1 MSRNF
6 CGRRCGKTAGTAG
19 KKRLI
24 FAAGSG
30 KCNLVS
36 GNRIGFE
43 KPERQK
49 NISATEAD
57 WDYDN
62 GKRRFGLKLWSKDF
76 IKNKAF
82 VQSAE
87 AALKDGKF
95 DYLELFA
102 LPDTF
107 EETQAAVKAAFGGVL
122 AVIHAPHAV
131 QKLDISNPEEFES
144 NRQRLM
150 SSQQFAD
157 MLGAEMIILHPG
169 LWRGEKYL
177 EESMRQ
183 FKAFGDARLTVEN
196 LPGYCSQTK
205 RELHGITP
213 DEIRRFI
220 SETGAKFCLDFS
232 HAICGAN
239 TYNRDIYEVLSEF
252 AALKPAMYHLCD
264 GDVASTCDDH
274 RHYGEGNYDLRRLV
288 TEFTAGNALITM
300 ETGHGIP
307 TDVRP
312 WLDDI
317 AYLRSLLQPE

>member
-1 MSRNF
+1 MT
-6 CGRRCGKTAGTAG
+6 TA
-19 KKRLI
+19 
-24 FAAGSG
+24 
-30 KCNLVS
+30 
-36 GNRIGFE
+36 
-43 KPERQK
+43 
-49 NISATEAD
+49 
-57 WDYDN
+57 
-62 GKRRFGLKLWSKDF
+62 KRRFGLKLWSKDF

-107 EETQAAVKAAFGGVL
+107 EETQAAVKVAFGGVL

-183 FKAFGDARLTVEN
+183 FKAFGECAPDGGKPAGILFADQARAAWH
-196 LPGYCSQTK
+196 YA
-205 RELHGITP
+205 
-213 DEIRRFI
+213 RRNQAFYQRN
-220 SETGAKFCLDFS
+220 GGK
-232 HAICGAN
+232 
-239 TYNRDIYEVLSEF
+239 VLS
-252 AALKPAMYHLCD
+252 
-264 GDVASTCDDH
+264 
-274 RHYGEGNYDLRRLV
+274 
-288 TEFTAGNALITM
+288 
-300 ETGHGIP
+300 
-307 TDVRP
+307 
-312 WLDDI
+312 
-317 AYLRSLLQPE
+317 

>member
-1 MSRNF
+1 MI
-6 CGRRCGKTAGTAG
+6 TA
-19 KKRLI
+19 
-24 FAAGSG
+24 
-30 KCNLVS
+30 
-36 GNRIGFE
+36 
-43 KPERQK
+43 
-49 NISATEAD
+49 
-57 WDYDN
+57 
-62 GKRRFGLKLWSKDF
+62 KRRFGLKLWSKDF

-213 DEIRRFI
+213 TK
-220 SETGAKFCLDFS
+220 SG
-232 HAICGAN
+232 
-239 TYNRDIYEVLSEF
+239 VLSAKRGQSSVLIFHMPF
-252 AALKPAMYHLCD
+252 A
-264 GDVASTCDDH
+264 GQI
-274 RHYGEGNYDLRRLV
+274 
-288 TEFTAGNALITM
+288 LITAIFM
-300 ETGHGIP
+300 RYCPSLQRSSRRCIICATAMLQALATT
-307 TDVRP
+307 TDTTAKAIMTSGG
-312 WLDDI
+312 W
-317 AYLRSLLQPE
+317 

>member
-1 MSRNF
+1 MT
-6 CGRRCGKTAGTAG
+6 TA
-19 KKRLI
+19 
-24 FAAGSG
+24 
-30 KCNLVS
+30 
-36 GNRIGFE
+36 
-43 KPERQK
+43 
-49 NISATEAD
+49 
-57 WDYDN
+57 
-62 GKRRFGLKLWSKDF
+62 KRRFGLKLWSKDF

-131 QKLDISNPEEFES
+131 QKLDISNPEEFEN

-239 TYNRDIYEVLSEF
+239 TYNRDIYDVLSEF

-307 TDVRP
+307 TNVRP

>member
-1 MSRNF
+1 MT
-6 CGRRCGKTAGTAG
+6 TA
-19 KKRLI
+19 
-24 FAAGSG
+24 
-30 KCNLVS
+30 
-36 GNRIGFE
+36 
-43 KPERQK
+43 
-49 NISATEAD
+49 
-57 WDYDN
+57 
-62 GKRRFGLKLWSKDF
+62 KRRFGLKLWSKDF

-183 FKAFGDARLTVEN
+183 FKAFGDARLTVETCRDTVRRPSASCMA
-196 LPGYCSQTK
+196 LRPTK
-205 RELHGITP
+205 SG
-213 DEIRRFI
+213 
-220 SETGAKFCLDFS
+220 
-232 HAICGAN
+232 
-239 TYNRDIYEVLSEF
+239 VLSAKRGQSSVLIFHMPF
-252 AALKPAMYHLCD
+252 A
-264 GDVASTCDDH
+264 GQI
-274 RHYGEGNYDLRRLV
+274 
-288 TEFTAGNALITM
+288 LITAIFM
-300 ETGHGIP
+300 RYCPSLQRSSRRCIICATAMLQALATT
-307 TDVRP
+307 TDTTAKAIMTSGG
-312 WLDDI
+312 W
-317 AYLRSLLQPE
+317 

>member
-1 MSRNF
+1 MPSPTRL
-6 CGRRCGKTAGTAG
+6 
-19 KKRLI
+19 KKRRLR
-24 FAAGSG
+24 S
-30 KCNLVS
+30 
-36 GNRIGFE
+36 
-43 KPERQK
+43 RQR
-49 NISATEAD
+49 SE
-57 WDYDN
+57 
-62 GKRRFGLKLWSKDF
+62 
-76 IKNKAF
+76 
-82 VQSAE
+82 
-87 AALKDGKF
+87 
-95 DYLELFA
+95 
-102 LPDTF
+102 
-107 EETQAAVKAAFGGVL
+107 

>member
-1 MSRNF
+1 M
-6 CGRRCGKTAGTAG
+6 
-19 KKRLI
+19 
-24 FAAGSG
+24 
-30 KCNLVS
+30 
-36 GNRIGFE
+36 
-43 KPERQK
+43 
-49 NISATEAD
+49 
-57 WDYDN
+57 
-62 GKRRFGLKLWSKDF
+62 
-76 IKNKAF
+76 
-82 VQSAE
+82 QSAE

-220 SETGAKFCLDFS
+220 SETGAKFCLDF
-232 HAICGAN
+232 HMP
-239 TYNRDIYEVLSEF
+239 F
-252 AALKPAMYHLCD
+252 A
-264 GDVASTCDDH
+264 GQI
-274 RHYGEGNYDLRRLV
+274 
-288 TEFTAGNALITM
+288 LITAIFM
-300 ETGHGIP
+300 RYCPSLQRSSRRCIICATAMLQALATT
-307 TDVRP
+307 TDITAKAIMTSGG
-312 WLDDI
+312 W
-317 AYLRSLLQPE
+317 